1 MDIKK
6 YLSDKK
12 KIIDNRL
19 KDLFIK
25 ISENIPSILADS
37 IKYSLFAGGKRI
49 RPILTYTACDSLS
62 GDCSDAITVG
72 AAIEFIH
79 TYSLIH
85 DDLPA
90 MDDDD
95 YRRGKLT
102 NHKVFGEGIAI
113 LAGDALLTEA
123 FNILTDR
130 SLYCSIDLDTI
141 IDITNFISSASG
153 SFGMV
158 GGQVY
163 DLIFE
168 NKEITFDELNKIH
181 NNKTGKLLTASV
193 YAGARIATSDFNI
206 LKSFIKYGQNIG
218 LVFQIIDDILDVTG
232 TFENLGKSAGSDIK
246 KNKATYPALVGL
258 DKSKKIANNL
268 TEEAI
273 EIIAFLEEK
282 GETLKELATFMLNRI
297 Q

>member
-6 YLSDKK
+6 YLSNKK

-19 KDLFIK
+19 KVLFIK
-25 ISENIPSILADS
+25 TSENIPKILADS

-49 RPILTYTACDSLS
+49 RPILTYTACDSLN
-62 GDCSDAITVG
+62 GDCADAITVG
-72 AAIEFIH
+72 TAIEFIH

-95 YRRGKLT
+95 YRRGQLT

-130 SLYCSIDLDTI
+130 SLYCSIDSDTI
-141 IDITNFISSASG
+141 IDITNFISCSSG
-153 SFGMV
+153 SSGMV

-193 YAGARIATSDFNI
+193 YAGARIATCDSDI
-206 LKSFIKYGQNIG
+206 LKNFIKYGKNIG

-246 KNKATYPALVGL
+246 RNKATYPALVGL
-258 DKSKKIANNL
+258 DKSKKIASDL

-273 EIIAFLEEK
+273 ETIGFLKEK
-282 GETLKELATFMLNRI
+282 GKTLKELATFMLNRI